1 MSLRIATLAALA
13 GLAFT
18 GAAMADSLGNMSQA
32 VGDSADAS
40 ARIVAAG
47 GQVALGAVAIPL
59 AGIGGLS
66 EATGSAATHISNDL
80 WSAANA
86 PLKIE
91 DTVVMAQPAPR
102 VPQLPVPRPA
112 PEPVR

>member
-1 MSLRIATLAALA
+1 MSLRFATLAALS
-13 GLAFT
+13 GLTITTTAT
-18 GAAMADSLGNMSQA
+18 ADSLGNMSKA

-91 DTVVMAQPAPR
+91 DTVVMAQPAPN
-102 VPQLPVPRPA
+102 VPHRPAPRPT

>member
-1 MSLRIATLAALA
+1 MSHRLAILAALA
-13 GLAFT
+13 GLAIPIT
-18 GAAMADSLGNMSQA
+18 AMADSLGNMSQA

-91 DTVVMAQPAPR
+91 DTVVMAQPAPK
-102 VPQLPVPRPA
+102 VPYRPT
-112 PEPVR
+112 PETGPEASQ